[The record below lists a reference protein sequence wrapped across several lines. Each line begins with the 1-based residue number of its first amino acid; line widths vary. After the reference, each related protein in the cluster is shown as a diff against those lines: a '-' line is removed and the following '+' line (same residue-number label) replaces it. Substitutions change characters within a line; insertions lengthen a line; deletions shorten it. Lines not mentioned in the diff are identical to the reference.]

1 MVNPKPDLG
10 GATSRGVVLDLIRTR
25 GPISRVQLATATGF
39 TQATISNVV
48 RQLTTEGLVVESGEK
63 KYTGGKPRVMLTLNP
78 RSRYALGIQ
87 LGADST
93 TYVVIDVRGDVVGRV
108 REHGL
113 RDALPGDVVPLLAD
127 RAADLLETLAIPR
140 SVVVG
145 VGVAA
150 PGPLDLDGGSIVGA
164 PTMDAWRGFPV
175 RDAVQ
180 EALGLPTVLDND
192 ATCAAVGEFWG
203 GSTAESLA
211 HCTVYMGAG
220 IGAGI
225 VVGGSVYRGASSNT
239 GEIGQL
245 RTRTP
250 TGAVGT
256 IEDVAAPR
264 AVAAAA
270 RAAIQ
275 AGRATSIRLKP
286 GDDPFDAFSS
296 VAVAAAHGDGLAREL
311 IAESAEYLADAVLAL
326 ADILDVDSVVLAGPS
341 FAVAGPLYLLAIQH
355 RLATEFSARQQHPVQ
370 AALSQHVVDAA
381 AVGAATLVLQRE
393 LAPRSFAI
401 GRFAVE

>member
-10 GATSRGVVLDLIRTR
+10 GATSRGVVLDLIRAR

-48 RQLTTEGLVVESGEK
+48 RQLTGDGLVIESGEK

-78 RSRYALGIQ
+78 RARYALGIQ

-93 TYVVIDVRGDVVGRV
+93 TYVVIDVMGDVVGRV

-113 RDALPGDVVPLLAD
+113 RDAAPRDVVPLLAD
-127 RAADLLETLAIPR
+127 RAGELLETLAIPR

-150 PGPLDLDGGSIVGA
+150 PGPLDLERGSIVGA
-164 PTMDAWRGFPV
+164 PTMEAWRGFPL
-175 RDAVQ
+175 REAV
-180 EALGLPTVLDND
+180 EDALGLATVLDND

-203 GSTAESLA
+203 GGTADSLA

-245 RTRTP
+245 RARTA
-250 TGAVGT
+250 TGESGT
-256 IEDVAAPR
+256 VEDVAAPR

-270 RAAIQ
+270 RAAI
-275 AGRATSIRLKP
+275 AEGRETSIRLAP
-286 GDDPFDAFSS
+286 GEDPFDDFSS
-296 VAVAAAHGDGLAREL
+296 VARAASRGDALAREL
-311 IAESAEYLADAVLAL
+311 ILESAECLADAVLAL
-326 ADILDVDSVVLAGPS
+326 ADILDIDSVALAGPS
-341 FAVAGPLYLLAIQH
+341 FAVAGPLYLRTIQG
-355 RLATEFSARQQHPVQ
+355 RLTEQFSARQQHGVRV
-370 AALSQHVVDAA
+370 ALSHHVVDAA

-393 LAPRSFAI
+393 LAPRSLGVGWFSAP
-401 GRFAVE
+401 